1 MMLPNTLGRV
11 HSFIHSNGSNILG
24 LYITFFYS
32 LLFASEFGSVK
43 DVRIPCQP
51 EQRMFGFVTFSNSE
65 TVDEI
70 LSMCIQHFVG
80 ETEVLVKPY
89 QELPN
94 RLD

>member
-11 HSFIHSNGSNILG
+11 HSFKWFK
-24 LYITFFYS
+24 YTWPVYYFFYS